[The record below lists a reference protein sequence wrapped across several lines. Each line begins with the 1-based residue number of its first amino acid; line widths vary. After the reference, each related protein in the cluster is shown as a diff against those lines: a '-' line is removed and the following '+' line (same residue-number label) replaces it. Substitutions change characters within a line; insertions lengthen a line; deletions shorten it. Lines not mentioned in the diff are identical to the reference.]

1 MRQMNK
7 EVGVMESKE
16 IHNHFEK
23 DSNCQVF
30 QGPISNCVFA
40 MPGSVVRMGKE
51 KADDAEVEE
60 EEEPRRSDSC
70 PFVARSEQS
79 EDVVAYIRQLMAGK
93 ESPKDILKP
102 LRAAQDAGVIR
113 RPSWGD
119 YKSAFPRSGV
129 KNKSSL
135 TKYTDPVMQP
145 YQDDNSFAEMVEDF
159 KKRFLSR

>member
-1 MRQMNK
+1 
-7 EVGVMESKE
+7 MESKE

-30 QGPISNCVFA
+30 QGPITGCVFA

-51 KADDAEVEE
+51 KVNDVEVEE
-60 EEEPRRSDSC
+60 EEALQRADSC
-70 PFVARSEQS
+70 PFVVRNEQS
-79 EDVVAYIRQLMAGK
+79 EDVVAYIMGLMMGK
-93 ESPKDILKP
+93 ETPKDILKP

-113 RPSWGD
+113 RLSWGD
-119 YKSAFPRSGV
+119 FKCAFPRSGV

-135 TKYTDPVMQP
+135 TKYTDPVVQP

-159 KKRFLSR
+159 KKRFLT